1 MFAFVRV
8 ALVIVSLHN
17 NKTLRQ
23 YPHIIQE
30 MLCSKQFQTAI
41 CQKITFLSMHDLYL
55 LALSASKETTIAS
68 KTGYYLSEAPAI
80 KPETK
85 AAWLK
90 EAAKQETNLLSK
102 E

>member
-1 MFAFVRV
+1 
-8 ALVIVSLHN
+8 
-17 NKTLRQ
+17 
-23 YPHIIQE
+23 